1 MWEQQVLFRQMKLI
15 KDIWVEGSVEAVQG
29 KDTDLRWTSN
39 IEEYAILREALC
51 DEKKQEAYRKV
62 INDVVEGVMHSMMV
76 MFDGGSALSDEFSID
91 VINSETGESLLSYSA
106 LHEEFI
112 DYIIDAEEEEEK

>member
-1 MWEQQVLFRQMKLI
+1 MWEQQVLFKQMKSI
-15 KDIWVEGSVEAVQG
+15 KDTWVEGSVEALQG
-29 KDTDLRWTSN
+29 KDLDWRS
-39 IEEYAILREALC
+39 IKDQYIILGEALC

-112 DYIIDAEEEEEK
+112 DYIMDAEEEEEK